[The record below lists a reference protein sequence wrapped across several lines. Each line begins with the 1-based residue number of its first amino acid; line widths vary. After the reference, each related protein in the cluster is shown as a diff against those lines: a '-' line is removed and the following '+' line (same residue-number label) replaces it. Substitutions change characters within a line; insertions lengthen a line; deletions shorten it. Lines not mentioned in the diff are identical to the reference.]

1 MDIPFPTSKGTT
13 STNDTEDYTVIK
25 FGTRYMLRG
34 KLGKYLTA
42 SAEDVVLTG
51 PNAARST
58 APVSKVYNLNVD
70 GQGVGDPMDC
80 LCFMNIDSKYD
91 MKTPTLIL
99 HI

>member
-1 MDIPFPTSKGTT
+1 MDMPYAPTRGTQ

-42 SAEDVVLTG
+42 APEEVVLTG

-58 APVSKVYNLNVD
+58 APPSKVYNLEVD

-80 LCFMNIDSKYD
+80 LCFTNIDNK
-91 MKTPTLIL
+91 
-99 HI
+99 